1 MHFRAAKK
9 ANGVEYYQYCVCYV
23 DDILVCG
30 EDPKAQ
36 MDEISG
42 KFTLKDGT
50 VEEPKMYLGAN
61 IVKTEV
67 IDNSG
72 NKFHVGASCCLITLP
87 RQLQRLRG
95 PLIQKSVDMFIC
107 QRRKSLHLCHLG
119 TVWSWI

>member
-30 EDPKAQ
+30 EDPRAQ

-67 IDNSG
+67 VDDSG
-72 NKFHVGASCCLITLP
+72 NKFPCWSISSSNYTTKATNPSNPPTTP
-87 RQLQRLRG
+87 FNSY
-95 PLIQKSVDMFIC
+95 KSIPV
-107 QRRKSLHLCHLG
+107 Q
-119 TVWSWI
+119 